1 MLNDMTV
8 TSLEQLPTSAP
19 TAPPR
24 LPVWRELVRRPAA
37 WYAAFAL
44 YAAAVA
50 LFSGLGQD
58 HWWGIW
64 AFGGYAVAAVLAFC
78 WRSTAG
84 RIAAIGA
91 SLAGALAGPSTWLV
105 TYRPT
110 TPDAAV
116 VMRSGS
122 LLLHHGNPYLNS
134 TALTHGGWLAYNP
147 YLPVMALFGVPRA
160 LGFPGML
167 GDSRLW
173 LALATF
179 GLLFAAFR
187 VLGPRHATGCAATGR
202 AATGRAAATAAFL
215 LASPVLAFPLSMA
228 ITDPPVIALTCLAVA
243 LAVRRPAASDATVI
257 AASAAM
263 VIAVACAMKE
273 TSWPA
278 AAVLTALAGAR
289 YGARAAVRF
298 AATVLAVTA
307 ALIVI
312 CAPEVVRHVGELVR
326 NTVAYPL
333 GLTKAKSPARSPLPG
348 HLLASLGPAGHLAA
362 VSLLVLAMV
371 SIAASLLIRPPATAK
386 AAVMRISLALSLLF
400 ALCPATRWGY
410 FAYPAALCG
419 WLAMARLQVPNS
431 IRLPTGRG

>member
-8 TSLEQLPTSAP
+8 TSIEQMPTGAP

-24 LPVWRELVRRPAA
+24 VPYRRELVRRPAA
-37 WYAAFAL
+37 WYAAFAV

-64 AFGGYAVAAVLAFC
+64 AFGGYAVAAVLASC

-84 RIAAIGA
+84 RTAAIGA

-105 TYRPT
+105 SYRPA

-122 LLLHHGNPYLNS
+122 LLLHHGSPYLSS
-134 TALTHGGWLAYNP
+134 TALAHGGWLAYNP
-147 YLPVMALFGVPRA
+147 YLPVMALFGLPKA

-187 VLGPRHATGCAATGR
+187 VLGPRHATGGAATGGAATGGAATGG
-202 AATGRAAATAAFL
+202 AATGRAAAAAAFL

-243 LAVRRPAASDATVI
+243 LAVRRPAAS
-257 AASAAM
+257 AAM
-263 VIAVACAMKE
+263 VIAIACAMKE
-273 TSWPA
+273 TAWPS
-278 AAVLTALAGAR
+278 AAVLTALVGAR

-298 AATVLAVTA
+298 AATVLASTA

-312 CAPEVVRHVGELVR
+312 CAPGVVRHVGELVQ

-333 GLTKAKSPARSPLPG
+333 GLTKAKSPAQSPLPG

-386 AAVMRISLALSLLF
+386 AAVIRISLALSLLF

-419 WLAMARLQVPNS
+419 WLVLCGSSALTTIPG
-431 IRLPTGRG
+431 I